1 MPNVGLVRKWA
12 AQPTG
17 EPAGARWAAG
27 PAAPLWAEASV
38 GSRAKTGC
46 MAVAKAGQCTG
57 QKRMVGGDCSGA
69 GDMEG

>member
-1 MPNVGLVRKWA
+1 MA
-12 AQPTG
+12 ARPTG

-27 PAAPLWAEASV
+27 LAAPLWAEASV
-38 GSRAKTGC
+38 GSRAK
-46 MAVAKAGQCTG
+46 AGRRAG